1 MRSRV
6 ITIAGFVL
14 LALTGAVM
22 EWAARTQRARVA
34 PFGQVLSELMRT
46 PPVRIAVL
54 FTWWWIGW
62 HFFTR

>member
-6 ITIAGFVL
+6 ITIAGFVV
-14 LALTGAVM
+14 LALSGLVI
-22 EWAARTQRARVA
+22 EWASRTGRARIA
-34 PFGQVLSELMRT
+34 PFGHVLSDLMRT